1 MAIVDVKGLSFCY
14 APLPGV
20 VDAEAVLR
28 DVDLRVEDGA
38 FCVVTGPTG
47 CGKSTLLRL
56 LKPEISPRGEASGS
70 VVVGGVPLLR
80 DGCASDAETL
90 KALPGIGFVAQ
101 DPEAQVVCDTVRAE
115 LAFGLENQG
124 VDSSTM
130 VRRIAETAGFLGID
144 DWMDRRTSDL
154 SGGQLQILNLAAVM
168 AMRPRLL
175 LLDEPTAQ
183 LDPHSRRRF
192 LDALATAHRAL
203 GCSVIMST
211 HSPEAVAGLVTQRF
225 ELGDLPPA
233 EPFDEALRLSA
244 KSGAS
249 GNPVVEARECS
260 FRYDRQAP
268 LVLHDASASL
278 HAGRI
283 HAFLGGNGCGKTTLL
298 KLLAGICKPQR
309 GKVRAAASLRR
320 AYLPQDPKALFAC
333 DSVAEELHEWHNRF
347 GYTAD
352 RERQVSSRF
361 GLDEMRDRHPYDLS
375 GGQQQQLAL
384 AKLLLTDPDV
394 LFLDEPTKG
403 LDALS
408 AAQVTRVVRSLADDG
423 AAIAVAT
430 HDTAFVRVV
439 ADEVSL
445 VFDGMVACTLS
456 ADEFFASSLVYS
468 PSAPS
473 RLYGALS

>member
-1 MAIVDVKGLSFCY
+1 
-14 APLPGV
+14 
-20 VDAEAVLR
+20 
-28 DVDLRVEDGA
+28 
-38 FCVVTGPTG
+38 
-47 CGKSTLLRL
+47 
-56 LKPEISPRGEASGS
+56 
-70 VVVGGVPLLR
+70 
-80 DGCASDAETL
+80 
-90 KALPGIGFVAQ
+90 
-101 DPEAQVVCDTVRAE
+101 
-115 LAFGLENQG
+115 
-124 VDSSTM
+124 
-130 VRRIAETAGFLGID
+130 
-144 DWMDRRTSDL
+144 
-154 SGGQLQILNLAAVM
+154 
-168 AMRPRLL
+168 
-175 LLDEPTAQ
+175 
-183 LDPHSRRRF
+183 
-192 LDALATAHRAL
+192 
-203 GCSVIMST
+203 
-211 HSPEAVAGLVTQRF
+211 
-225 ELGDLPPA
+225 
-233 EPFDEALRLSA
+233 
-244 KSGAS
+244 
-249 GNPVVEARECS
+249 VVEARECS

-352 RERQVSSRF
+352 RERQVLSRF
-361 GLDEMRDRHPYDLS
+361 GLDEMPDRHPYDLS